1 MKSFSRFQQ
10 KGAGV
15 VAFVEEEFLHQKI
28 EKRRCFQRFEH
39 KTHPEEGSVKE
50 YLWSL
55 LKAIM

>member
-1 MKSFSRFQQ
+1 M
-10 KGAGV
+10 
-15 VAFVEEEFLHQKI
+15 AFVEEEFLHQKI